1 MRALASQD
9 IFVHRDDGRFQLE
22 DHSELLRSDVPGS
35 LRPPAVM
42 AGEPWFYGPYG
53 QLIYSVRT
61 GQTAFDHLFGLGLF
75 EYLGEHPEE
84 AQFFNE
90 SMTGFSQ
97 LAEVVEAYDFEGIS
111 RIVDVGGGH
120 GALIAAIL
128 NAHPS
133 MKGTL
138 FDQAEVL
145 KGAQEILDRVGVEDR
160 CELVAG
166 DFFESVPPGGD
177 AYMMKWIIHDWDDRR
192 SIAILKNCRDA
203 MANGTRLLLV
213 EREMRA
219 GNEPDPAT
227 LGDLTMMVIPGGLE
241 RTREEYESILSASGF
256 RLADVYPTRAEL
268 SIFEALA
275 V

>member
-1 MRALASQD
+1 
-9 IFVHRDDGRFQLE
+9 
-22 DHSELLRSDVPGS
+22 
-35 LRPPAVM
+35 M

-53 QLIYSVRT
+53 HLIHSFRT
-61 GQTAFDHLFGLGLF
+61 GQTAFEHLFGMGLF

-84 AQFFNE
+84 AQLFDE

-97 LAEVVEAYDFEGIS
+97 LGEVVDAYDFAGIS
-111 RIVDVGGGH
+111 RIVDVGGGQ

-128 NAHPS
+128 KANPS
-133 MKGTL
+133 MRGTL

-145 KGAQEILDRVGVEDR
+145 KGAPEILAGAGVGDR

-192 SIAILKNCRDA
+192 SIGILKNCRDA
-203 MANGTRLLLV
+203 MTGGTRLLLI
-213 EREMRA
+213 EREMRT
-219 GNEPDPAT
+219 GNEPDPAS
-227 LGDLTMMVIPGGLE
+227 LGGITMMVIPGGQE
-241 RTREEYESILSASGF
+241 RTREEYASILSAAGF
-256 RLADVYPTRAEL
+256 RLANVYPAPAEL

>member
-1 MRALASQD
+1 
-9 IFVHRDDGRFQLE
+9 
-22 DHSELLRSDVPGS
+22 
-35 LRPPAVM
+35 M

-53 QLIYSVRT
+53 HLIHSVRT
-61 GQTAFDHLFGLGLF
+61 GQTAFEHLFGMGLF

-84 AQFFNE
+84 AQLFDE

-97 LAEVVEAYDFEGIS
+97 LGEVVDAYDFAGIS
-111 RIVDVGGGH
+111 RIVDVGGGQ

-128 NAHPS
+128 KANPS
-133 MKGTL
+133 MRGTL

-145 KGAQEILDRVGVEDR
+145 KGAPEILAGAGVGDR

-192 SIAILKNCRDA
+192 SIGILKNCRDA
-203 MANGTRLLLV
+203 MTGGTRLLLI
-213 EREMRA
+213 EREMRT
-219 GNEPDPAT
+219 GNEPDPAS
-227 LGDLTMMVIPGGLE
+227 LGDITMMVIPGGQE
-241 RTREEYESILSASGF
+241 RTREEYASILSAAGF
-256 RLADVYPTRAEL
+256 RLANVYPAPAEL